1 VTLTRLASP
10 EPEPPARAHNHAHVQ
25 IVEEVEAAAGA
36 VQTAITWLTAAAR
49 AADQPIPPAAL
60 EVHRWARALRHEARL
75 DRLIIAGRGGRSRSH
90 GSHGSH
96 RGSGT
101 RGGGR
106 ARQVCTAPLPT
117 ASRSR
122 RRPGVG

>member
-1 VTLTRLASP
+1 MTLTRLATP
-10 EPEPPARAHNHAHVQ
+10 EPEPPARSNSHAHTHVQ
-25 IVEEVEAAAGA
+25 VLEEVEAAAGA

-60 EVHRWARALRHEARL
+60 DVYRWARALRHEARL
-75 DRLIIAGRGGRSRSH
+75 DRLVIAGHRTHRT
-90 GSHGSH
+90 H

-106 ARQVCTAPLPT
+106 ARQVCTTPIPA
-117 ASRSR
+117 ARSR
-122 RRPGVG
+122 RRRGVGW